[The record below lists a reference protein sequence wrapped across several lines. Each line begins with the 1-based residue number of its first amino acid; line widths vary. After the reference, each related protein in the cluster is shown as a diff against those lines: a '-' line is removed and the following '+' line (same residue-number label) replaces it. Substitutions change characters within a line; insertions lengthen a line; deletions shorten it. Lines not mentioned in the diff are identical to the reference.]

1 MRSPVLPLRYFLLLF
16 AIILAMMGVLVLAEI
31 LSSEDLAPDITII
44 IESPFANEIVEKI
57 FDTLCVAII
66 VLVLY
71 TIGVYL
77 IVRKIPDEVSRF
89 TAVRIFSAF
98 LLMLGLFLGLLVW
111 EQDPGQIVL
120 IIGIIWGAIFVAL
133 RDLIQN
139 VVGSLILLITRV
151 YRVGDRIKI
160 KGVYGIVMDIG
171 VFRTTLMQLD
181 EESGDHPSGNVTTVP
196 NGILFREM
204 VTNTTR
210 DLSFMEDEIRIAFPF
225 TVDIGKTRQALLDVV
240 EKHTRDIEG
249 HVMEE
254 IERLGERKFL
264 PDFEAK
270 PTVYVHIDT
279 YQVLMVVKY
288 FTDPKRRPEIKNRI
302 VEEISGLVP
311 GITEVDR

>member
-210 DLSFMEDEIRIAFPF
+210 DLSFMEDEVRIAFPF